1 MCVFTFGMLS
11 WVIQKVLRYVTSGL
25 SLQTRFAAML
35 LVQLQGANALHVL
48 VQDTLLRI
56 CCAMLILVRR
66 RLLAGDFT
74 ANIQLL
80 QHYPATNIDHLLHI
94 ANRLRGSVAS
104 QRYILIFC
112 ISVPRSCL
120 CGGVHLIILRTQ
132 QRRQLCLSHFG
143 VGVAGSVVA
152 EESIE
157 ALDAFLVVFTLETS
171 PLCGKSIGFTCSV

>member
-80 QHYPATNIDHLLHI
+80 QHYPPTNIDHLLHI

-104 QRYILIFC
+104 
-112 ISVPRSCL
+112 
-120 CGGVHLIILRTQ
+120 
-132 QRRQLCLSHFG
+132 
-143 VGVAGSVVA
+143 
-152 EESIE
+152 
-157 ALDAFLVVFTLETS
+157 
-171 PLCGKSIGFTCSV
+171 